1 MKYLDL
7 QQSIHSNIF
16 TLTDVAK
23 HFAHDPSHQIQ
34 TQLSRFVKRK
44 LLTKIKR
51 NIYVFDVEKIDE
63 LYLAHLLYSPSY
75 ISLEYALHYYGI
87 IPDIPQQITSITTI
101 TTKKIISQNITFSY
115 SKIQTPLYWG
125 YHQIQS
131 LKSESFFPI
140 AEKEKAF
147 LDYLYIRKINTLD
160 DLRIDIKKFDINKL
174 RTYIKHF
181 PLWVQKIK
189 I

>member
-7 QQSIHSNIF
+7 QQSICSNIF
-16 TLTDVAK
+16 TLTDVVK
-23 HFAHDPSHQIQ
+23 HFPDDPPHQIQ

-51 NIYVFDVEKIDE
+51 NIYVFDSKKIDE

-75 ISLEYALHYYGI
+75 ISLETALHYYGI
-87 IPDIPQQITSITTI
+87 IPDIPQQITCLTPI
-101 TTKKIISQNITFSY
+101 TTKKILAQKTFYSY
-115 SKIQTPLYWG
+115 TKIKTPLYWG
-125 YHQIQS
+125 YLQIPS
-131 LKSESFFPI
+131 PKSDSFFPM

-147 LDYLYIRKINTLD
+147 LDYLYIRKIIIID
-160 DLRIDIKKFDINKL
+160 DLRIDMSKFDINKL

-181 PLWVQKIK
+181 PLWVQKI
-189 I
+189 IL